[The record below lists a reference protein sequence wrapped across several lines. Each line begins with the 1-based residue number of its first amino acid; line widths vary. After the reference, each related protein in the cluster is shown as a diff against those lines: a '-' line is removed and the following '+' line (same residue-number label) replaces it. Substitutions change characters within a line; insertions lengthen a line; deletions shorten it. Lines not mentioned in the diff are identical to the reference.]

1 MINIK
6 FTENVGIL
14 EVDLCVSDG
23 VGGVKQNLTFS
34 VEFDAVSGFID
45 SVCRFDEGQV
55 GDSCGFDS
63 DVLLVH
69 VLDVVDIIAW
79 LEGLSSE
86 SQWQQSF
93 AQHFQYI
100 NFYNISSTRYHQI
113 KSSQIYLLH
122 LNLYLFFIEMNSI
135 K

>member
-1 MINIK
+1 
-6 FTENVGIL
+6 
-14 EVDLCVSDG
+14 
-23 VGGVKQNLTFS
+23 
-34 VEFDAVSGFID
+34 
-45 SVCRFDEGQV
+45 
-55 GDSCGFDS
+55 
-63 DVLLVH
+63 VH

-113 KSSQIYLLH
+113 KSNLFIAFEFH
-122 LNLYLFFIEMNSI
+122 LFY
-135 K
+135 